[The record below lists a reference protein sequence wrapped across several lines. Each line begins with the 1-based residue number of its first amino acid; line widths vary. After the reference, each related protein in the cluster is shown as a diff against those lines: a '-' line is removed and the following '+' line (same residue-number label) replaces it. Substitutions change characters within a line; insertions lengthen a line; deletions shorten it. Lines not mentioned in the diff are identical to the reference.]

1 MAYKKTKIY
10 TCESPIAGK
19 QVYFKSNQDMTG
31 LLVPAGLTEF
41 TPQYGTDIIN
51 GFYEANSPKIPRV
64 SVVVGAKKKT
74 TFCNA
79 ATVPPQGTN
88 SGETQYAKKI
98 FKSIASPTALVVSVY
113 VVIFGIKF
121 AWNMPRFQYDK
132 ISADLG
138 GLGIDIATS
147 TDEPDLVWGAT
158 APRPARVRKF
168 DPNGEDGGNT
178 YTTYCSLAK
187 ENSLPPG
194 WIKVGSSIN
203 VSKALLK

>member
-31 LLVPAGLTEF
+31 LLAPAGLTEF

-51 GFYEANSPKIPRV
+51 GFYEANSPKIPRI
-64 SVVVGAKKKT
+64 SMVVGAKKKT

-79 ATVPPQGTN
+79 ATVPPQGAN
-88 SGETQYAKKI
+88 SGDVQNAKRI
-98 FKSIASPTALVVSVY
+98 FRSIASPTALVVSVY
-113 VVIFGIKF
+113 VDLFGIKI

-132 ISADLG
+132 ISAEFG
-138 GLGIDIATS
+138 GLGIEISAP
-147 TDEPDLVWGAT
+147 TDEPELVWGAT

-168 DPNGEDGGNT
+168 DPNGEEGGNT

-187 ENSLPPG
+187 EDSLPPG
-194 WIKVGSSIN
+194 WIKVSSSLNITT
-203 VSKALLK
+203 ALLK